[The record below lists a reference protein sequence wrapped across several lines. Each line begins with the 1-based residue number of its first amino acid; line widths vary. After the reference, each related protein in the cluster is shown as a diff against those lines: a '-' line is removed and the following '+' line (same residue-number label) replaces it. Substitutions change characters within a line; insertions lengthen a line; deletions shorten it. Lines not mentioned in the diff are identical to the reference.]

1 MRKLAHY
8 YYSCGSQL
16 QIFADRRRI
25 VILDEKNRH
34 PISPITGN
42 RTPVPDSGDWSYE
55 AMGLYFGYGML
66 DVGWD
71 GDC

>member
-16 QIFADRRRI
+16 QVFADRRKI
-25 VILDEKNRH
+25 TILDETNRH

>member
-8 YYSCGSQL
+8 YYSCGNEL
-16 QIFADRRRI
+16 QIFAEKRKI
-25 VILDEKNRH
+25 VILDETGQH
-34 PISPITGN
+34 PFSPVTGK

-55 AMGLYFGYGML
+55 ALGLYFGYSML
-66 DVGWD
+66 DTGWD